1 MAAFETRREWIVV
14 ASRDEVRIFARAGM
28 SPLSLIYDIGNPS
41 GLLRTQDLE
50 SDRPGRATDNRMHAR
65 HAYSQEEPA
74 KERSLR
80 NFYREVLDTIDH
92 AFLERRFDSLTIV
105 AEPRLL
111 GVLRSLIPHRLAQII
126 EREIPKDLSHELE
139 PTILGRLTQG

>member
-1 MAAFETRREWIVV
+1 MAAFSTKREWILV
-14 ASRDEVRIFARAGM
+14 ASRDEVRVFARAGL
-28 SPLSLIYDIGNPS
+28 SPLSLIYDIGNPL
-41 GLLRTQDLE
+41 GVLRTGDLE

-65 HAYSQEEPA
+65 HAYSTEESA
-74 KERSLR
+74 KDRSLR

-92 AFLERRFDSLTIV
+92 ALLERRFDTLTLV

-111 GVLRSLIPHRLAQII
+111 GIIRALLPERLSRVI

-139 PTILGRLTQG
+139 PAILGRLMQG